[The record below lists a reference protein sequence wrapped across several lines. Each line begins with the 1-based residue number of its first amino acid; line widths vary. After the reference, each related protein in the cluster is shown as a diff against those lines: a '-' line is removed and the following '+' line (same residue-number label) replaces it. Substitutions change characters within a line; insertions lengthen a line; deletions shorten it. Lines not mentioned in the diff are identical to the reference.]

1 MAQLIKKKIAGSTV
15 IDVII
20 AMVIIMVVFVIAMK
34 VFANVLNTGV
44 SFRNIQVQQQL
55 NVLSKKVEEL
65 GHVENN
71 LLQID
76 SVNYELIEKRTEA
89 QQVSSLEI
97 KATQQGK
104 LIGTVKTLF
113 KVKADAKN

>member
-1 MAQLIKKKIAGSTV
+1 MARLIKKKIAGSTV
-15 IDVII
+15 IEVVI

-44 SFRNIQVQQQL
+44 SFRNIKAQNQL

-65 GHVENN
+65 GYVANGQV
-71 LLQID
+71 QID
-76 SVNYELIEKRTEA
+76 SVNYELVEKESDVKNMA
-89 QQVSSLEI
+89 SLEI

-104 LIGTVKTLF
+104 LIGTVNTLF
-113 KVKADAKN
+113 KVKPHAEN

>member
-1 MAQLIKKKIAGSTV
+1 MAQLIKKKIEGSTV
-15 IDVII
+15 IEVII
-20 AMVIIMVVFVIAMK
+20 AMVIIMVVLVIAMK

-44 SFRNIQVQQQL
+44 SFRNIQVQNQL

-65 GHVENN
+65 GYIENN
-71 LLQID
+71 LVQID
-76 SVNYELIEKRTEA
+76 SVNYELIEKESELKNMA
-89 QQVSSLEI
+89 SLEI

-113 KVKADAKN
+113 KIKTHAEN